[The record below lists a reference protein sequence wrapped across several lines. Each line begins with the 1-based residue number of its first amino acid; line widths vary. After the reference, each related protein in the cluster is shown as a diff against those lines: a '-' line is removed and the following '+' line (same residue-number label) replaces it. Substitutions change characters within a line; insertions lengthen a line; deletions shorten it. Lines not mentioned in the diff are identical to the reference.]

1 MSNPNNRQQGH
12 RSDPR
17 LSQQPQHAV
26 RPSSQQYRGS
36 QQRVQSYGM
45 DQFSRS
51 RPSTQNQQ
59 PQSNRVRSQQP
70 QPPQHYQPHRQSQQ
84 QQQPYQRNMYPSGG
98 RPMRP
103 PGGGVPGPQQ
113 PMMGPQ
119 GGQGTY
125 QRVSMNRSRSLSR
138 PERQR
143 PRQGMFRTPSQQQRN
158 QQQQQAYGRSSGYGA
173 SPQNGAA
180 RPRPNPMPNRLQH
193 QLQQQKMYQ
202 QQEAAMIMQQDQT
215 KQPEEP
221 EEKVKV
227 LTSWWA
233 WMAYLMTC
241 CIPNWFLSI
250 CLRMKNPMVQ
260 QAWREKLSLV
270 YIIALLCGALAFITY
285 GLNKTLCPTAEG
297 NSPFSQIT
305 NGARIP
311 VYYNDVRVF
320 GSIYKMDTMK
330 SFFAS
335 KGLNLTND
343 YENTDI
349 SSIFNGDKNNYCAN
363 YPTNTICYLNNPYGG
378 GIAPPNNTCLSLAE
392 LQSYAKPIGVLGFDW
407 ADLNKNLTYGRGLAL
422 VGDSV
427 LNLTKYIDNT
437 LTPYGSDVDTT
448 IRKNLAGDMSY
459 ALLYTKNGSSV
470 RKCLESRYRVGIMET
485 ETGGC
490 IADKII
496 MNLMLVVIIAMIVV
510 RYSMALLFQWF
521 ISRRLIKPGGRSNW
535 LAWRSIKGGNDDPA
549 NHIPGPYNNYGPMQ
563 VQNSASST
571 SLGSGSSRG
580 TPAFSEQS
588 SAVGLGGA
596 QSDIVQTELY
606 TVLLVTCYSEGEEG
620 LRITMDSLAET
631 TYSKKH
637 KIFFVIA
644 DGMITGAG
652 ESKSTPDIVVS
663 MMDLDPT
670 MTNPKPASYLAIADG
685 EKQLNMAKVYAGHY
699 KGVPCITIVKSGTEE
714 EADAPK
720 AGNRGKRDS
729 QLILMSFFQRV
740 LFNDRLSELDYEIF
754 WKMTW
759 LMKGVTPDKFELVLM
774 VDADTKVLPDALT
787 YMVAAMANDITI
799 MGLCGETRIAN
810 KRTSWVTAIQVFEYY
825 ISHHYA
831 KAFES
836 LFGIVT
842 CLPGCFSM
850 YRIKSPKNGA
860 WVPILANPDI
870 ILEYNQNVVT
880 TLHEKNLLLLGE
892 DRFLSTLML
901 RTFPRRQMMFVPQAR
916 CKTVVPDEFKV
927 LLSQRRRW
935 INSTVHNLME
945 LVLVSDLCGI
955 ACLSMQ
961 FSVFVDLIGTL
972 VLPAA
977 IVMTVYLIVSSAV
990 SSEPQWQSLALLIAI
1005 LFLPAI
1011 LIGITTLKLVYVM
1024 WMIVYIIA
1032 LPVWNLIL
1040 PIYSFWH
1047 FDDFSWG
1054 ATRVVAGA
1062 EKDKGH
1068 GDAEGKFDPS
1078 RLVMKKWE
1086 DWEAERT
1093 GQKFGKKMT
1102 LKTPLDSPTAFDGKT
1117 TITPNTAPTF
1127 GTIFN
1132 DRKMFGSSPA
1142 PTIASSNQ

>member
-1 MSNPNNRQQGH
+1 MSNNHRPNNNMYRG
-12 RSDPR
+12 SNDPR
-17 LSQQPQHAV
+17 LSQYQQQQMRQNGV
-26 RPSSQQYRGS
+26 RTSY
-36 QQRVQSYGM
+36 QR
-45 DQFSRS
+45 
-51 RPSTQNQQ
+51 
-59 PQSNRVRSQQP
+59 QP
-70 QPPQHYQPHRQSQQ
+70 QPQQYNIDPLSRPRPPIHR
-84 QQQPYQRNMYPSGG
+84 QQQPRQSHQPRPG
-98 RPMRP
+98 RPVRP
-103 PGGGVPGPQQ
+103 PVYHHQQPMPHPQQ
-113 PMMGPQ
+113 PGPHRR
-119 GGQGTY
+119 G
-125 QRVSMNRSRSLSR
+125 SINRSRSLSR

-143 PRQGMFRTPSQQQRN
+143 PRQGLIRSPSQQQRMMLM
-158 QQQQQAYGRSSGYGA
+158 QQQQRQHMMRPPSS
-173 SPQNGAA
+173 
-180 RPRPNPMPNRLQH
+180 RPTNHPMPNRLQH

-202 QQEAAMIMQQDQT
+202 QQEAALLESNNNNNNNNSLPKKENT
-215 KQPEEP
+215 EEIP
-221 EEKVKV
+221 NEEKIKV

-233 WMAYLMTC
+233 WCAYLMTC
-241 CIPNWFLSI
+241 CIPNWFLRV
-250 CLRMKNPMVQ
+250 CLRKKNPMVQ
-260 QAWREKLSLV
+260 QAWREKLSLC
-270 YIIALLCGALAFITY
+270 YIILLLCGALAFVTY
-285 GLNKTLCPTAEG
+285 GLTRVLCPTSSGSTTSYSMEVDD
-297 NSPFSQIT
+297 Q
-305 NGARIP
+305 RVP
-311 VYYNDVRVF
+311 VYNENPRVF
-320 GSIYKMDTMK
+320 GQIYPMDVLQ
-330 SFFAS
+330 SFFAT

-343 YENTDI
+343 YENTEI
-349 SSIFNGDKNNYCAN
+349 GAIFNGDTSDACNSFQG
-363 YPTNTICYLNNPYGG
+363 TLNSCQLVDPYGG
-378 GIAPPNNTCLSLAE
+378 GTTAPNNTCLSLSE
-392 LQSYAKPIGVLGFDW
+392 LQAYYKSNLGVIGFDW
-407 ADLNKNLTYGRGLAL
+407 ADLNKNTLNGQSLAL
-422 VGDSV
+422 IGDSV
-427 LNLTKYIDNT
+427 VNLTSYLQSST
-437 LTPYGSDVDTT
+437 MYFGQEVDTA
-448 IRKNLAGDMSY
+448 IRGNLASDLSY
-459 ALLYTKNGSSV
+459 ALLNAKGGRAARRCIV
-470 RKCLESRYRVGIMET
+470 ARYKVGIMET
-485 ETGGC
+485 EAGGC

-496 MNLMLVVIIAMIVV
+496 MDLMLVVIIVMIAI

-521 ISRRLIKPGGRSNW
+521 ISSRLIKPGGRSNW

-549 NHIPGPYNNYGPMQ
+549 NHIPGPYNNYGP
-563 VQNSASST
+563 VQHNSMT
-571 SLGSGSSRG
+571 SLGSGSSRA
-580 TPAFSEQS
+580 TPAVSEQN

-596 QSDIVQTELY
+596 RSDIVTTELY
-606 TVLLVTCYSEGEEG
+606 TVMLVTCYSEGEDG
-620 LRITMDSLAET
+620 LRTTMDSLAET
-631 TYSKKH
+631 TFSNKH
-637 KIFFVIA
+637 KIFFIIA
-644 DGMITGAG
+644 DGMITGEG
-652 ESKSTPDIVVS
+652 ESKSTPDIVVD

-670 MTNPKPASYLAIADG
+670 MSNPKPSSYLAIADG
-685 EKQLNMAKVYAGHY
+685 EKQLNKAKVYAGHY
-699 KGVPCITIVKSGTEE
+699 KGVPCITIAKCGTEE
-714 EADAPK
+714 EANAPK

-810 KRTSWVTAIQVFEYY
+810 KRTSFTTAIQVFEYY

-901 RTFPRRQMMFVPQAR
+901 RTFPKRQMMFVPQAR

-977 IVMTVYLIVSSAV
+977 IVMTIYLIIDTAV
-990 SSEPQWQSLALLIAI
+990 SSNPQWQSLALLIVI
-1005 LFLPAI
+1005 LGLPAI
-1011 LIGITTLKLVYVM
+1011 LIAITTFKFVYVL
-1024 WMIVYIIA
+1024 WMIIYIIA
-1032 LPVWNLIL
+1032 LPIWNLIL
-1040 PIYSFWH
+1040 PVYSFWH

-1054 ATRVVAGA
+1054 ATRVVAG
-1062 EKDKGH
+1062 EKKDKGH
-1068 GDAEGKFDPS
+1068 GDSEGKFDPS

-1086 DWEAERT
+1086 DWETERT
-1093 GQKFGKKMT
+1093 GQKFNKKMT
-1102 LKTPLDSPTAFDGKT
+1102 LKTPMDSPTAFDGKT
-1117 TITPNTAPTF
+1117 TVTPATASPF

-1132 DRKMFGSSPA
+1132 DRKMFSSSP
-1142 PTIASSNQ
+1142 TNNNGI

>member
-1 MSNPNNRQQGH
+1 MSNNHRPNNNMYRG
-12 RSDPR
+12 SPDPR
-17 LSQQPQHAV
+17 LS
-26 RPSSQQYRGS
+26 Y
-36 QQRVQSYGM
+36 
-45 DQFSRS
+45 
-51 RPSTQNQQ
+51 
-59 PQSNRVRSQQP
+59 
-70 QPPQHYQPHRQSQQ
+70 QQ
-84 QQQPYQRNMYPSGG
+84 QQQQQQQMRQSQIRLNQYRQSNIPPQQYNMDHLSRPRPPAHRHHPDRQSQVRTG

-103 PGGGVPGPQQ
+103 PYHHPQQ
-113 PMMGPQ
+113 PMVPNQPPTATGP
-119 GGQGTY
+119 Y
-125 QRVSMNRSRSLSR
+125 RRVSMNRSRSLSR

-143 PRQGMFRTPSQQQRN
+143 PRPGMIRSPSQQQRMM
-158 QQQQQAYGRSSGYGA
+158 QQQMQQQRMR
-173 SPQNGAA
+173 P
-180 RPRPNPMPNRLQH
+180 PRPSNYPMPNRLQH
-193 QLQQQKMYQ
+193 QLQQQQKMYQ
-202 QQEAAMIMQQDQT
+202 QQQQQEMALLENNKKENNDANI
-215 KQPEEP
+215 P
-221 EEKVKV
+221 EEKIKV

-233 WMAYLMTC
+233 WLAYLMTC
-241 CIPNWFLSI
+241 CIPNWFLRV
-250 CLRMKNPMVQ
+250 CLRKKNPMVQ
-260 QAWREKLSLV
+260 QAWREKLSLC
-270 YIIALLCGALAFITY
+270 YIILILCGALAFITY
-285 GLNKTLCPTAEG
+285 GLNRALCPP
-297 NSPFSQIT
+297 SSQASNT
-305 NGARIP
+305 PYSQVVDGQRIP
-311 VYYNDVRVF
+311 VYHENPRVF
-320 GSIYKMDTMK
+320 GQIYPMDALK
-330 SFFAS
+330 SFFAT

-343 YENTDI
+343 YQNVELSGIFDGDTGGYCRGFPNTL
-349 SSIFNGDKNNYCAN
+349 
-363 YPTNTICYLNNPYGG
+363 PTCQLIDPYGG
-378 GIAPPNNTCLSLAE
+378 GMLPPNNTCLSLAE
-392 LQSYAKPIGVLGFDW
+392 LQAFYRSRYGVLGFDW
-407 ADLNKNLTYGRGLAL
+407 EDLNKHSITGQSLAL
-422 VGDSV
+422 LGDSV
-427 LNLTKYIDNT
+427 LNLTSYLQST
-437 LTPYGSDVDTT
+437 TPPFGEAVDRA
-448 IRKNLAGDMSY
+448 IRSNLAADLSY
-459 ALLYTKNGSSV
+459 ALLNTPNG
-470 RKCLESRYRVGIMET
+470 RAARRCLEARYRVGVMET
-485 ETGGC
+485 ETAGC

-521 ISRRLIKPGGRSNW
+521 ISSRLIKPGGRSNW

-563 VQNSASST
+563 LQNSTT
-571 SLGSGSSRG
+571 SLGSGSSSRA
-580 TPAFSEQS
+580 TPALSEQS

-596 QSDIVQTELY
+596 RSDIVTTELY
-606 TVLLVTCYSEGEEG
+606 TVMLVTCYSEGEEG
-620 LRITMDSLAET
+620 LRTTMDSLAET

-637 KIFFVIA
+637 KIFFIIA

-652 ESKSTPDIVVS
+652 ETKSTPDIVIS

-670 MTNPKPASYLAIADG
+670 MSNPKPSSYLAIADG

-699 KGVPCITIVKSGTEE
+699 KGVPCITIVKCGTEE
-714 EADAPK
+714 EANAPK

-759 LMKGVTPDKFELVLM
+759 LLKGVTPDKFELVLM

-810 KRTSWVTAIQVFEYY
+810 KRASFTTAIQVFEYY

-831 KAFES
+831 KSFES

-901 RTFPRRQMMFVPQAR
+901 RTFPKRQMMFVPQAR

-977 IVMTVYLIVSSAV
+977 IVMTIYLIIDTAV
-990 SSEPQWQSLALLIAI
+990 SSNPQWQSLALLIVI
-1005 LFLPAI
+1005 LGLPAV
-1011 LIGITTLKLVYVM
+1011 LIAITTFKLIYIL
-1024 WMIVYIIA
+1024 WM
-1032 LPVWNLIL
+1032 
-1040 PIYSFWH
+1040 F
-1047 FDDFSWG
+1047 
-1054 ATRVVAGA
+1054 
-1062 EKDKGH
+1062 
-1068 GDAEGKFDPS
+1068 GKF
-1078 RLVMKKWE
+1078 
-1086 DWEAERT
+1086 
-1093 GQKFGKKMT
+1093 
-1102 LKTPLDSPTAFDGKT
+1102 
-1117 TITPNTAPTF
+1117 TF
-1127 GTIFN
+1127 I
-1132 DRKMFGSSPA
+1132 
-1142 PTIASSNQ
+1142 